1 MMKSLNT
8 LPIGEVGI
16 IQEINCSLQI
26 KRRLFDIGFIPGS
39 TVTPVYRGVFGNPTA
54 YFLRGITIALRD
66 SDAKHILIK

>member
-16 IQEINCSLQI
+16 IQEVNCNLRI

-39 TVTPVYRGVFGNPTA
+39 KVTPIYRGILGDPTA

-66 SDAKHILIK
+66 SDAKQILIK